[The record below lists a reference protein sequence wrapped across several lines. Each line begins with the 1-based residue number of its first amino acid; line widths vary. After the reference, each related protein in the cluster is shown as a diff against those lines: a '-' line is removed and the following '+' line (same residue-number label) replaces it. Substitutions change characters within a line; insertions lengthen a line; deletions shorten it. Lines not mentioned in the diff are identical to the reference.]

1 MIIQDEKSGQE
12 LMQVVDTY
20 RRSVWCFV
28 PKNLETK
35 IPALTWAHHSC
46 ERREK
51 GPSMRMRLNP
61 MIHRPITHVA
71 SFCQKTQIPS
81 FSLTKYIVI
90 GREHLHQTP

>member
-51 GPSMRMRLNP
+51 APP
-61 MIHRPITHVA
+61 
-71 SFCQKTQIPS
+71 
-81 FSLTKYIVI
+81 
-90 GREHLHQTP
+90 